1 MRVHHHRSHGKYGS
15 RGRSELMPKPLS
27 IWEERLGGTRSGNQ
41 RLWARTEHIGSKTR
55 AQKVRRRMAVTFIH
69 ESAKQCQESSC
80 LTRMDRPHV
89 IFDELCSAVFGEVS
103 SGEDTMTRIRTL
115 SLSLLL
121 AVVAAGFATAA
132 PNKPKSVIHVITI
145 QWKADATPEQIQ
157 QAIRAAENINYPGIK
172 NVWTKP
178 IKMQLPKGY
187 KHIIVMEFESEEALK
202 KYADSPAQKQW
213 YDVYMPIR
221 EESSTH
227 DITN

>member
-1 MRVHHHRSHGKYGS
+1 MIAVSLDRHRAAPSLMSYAARSTMKYL
-15 RGRSELMPKPLS
+15 R
-27 IWEERLGGTRSGNQ
+27 ERTSD
-41 RLWARTEHIGSKTR
+41 I
-55 AQKVRRRMAVTFIH
+55 
-69 ESAKQCQESSC
+69 
-80 LTRMDRPHV
+80 
-89 IFDELCSAVFGEVS
+89 
-103 SGEDTMTRIRTL
+103 MTRIRTL
-115 SLSLLL
+115 WLSLLV
-121 AVVAAGFATAA
+121 AVVAAGYATAA

-157 QAIRAAENINYPGIK
+157 KAIRAAENINYPGIK

-178 IKMQLPKGY
+178 IKMQLPEGY